1 MSKSLWFPFY
11 TADFLSSPDVQDME
25 AHEVG
30 AYVLLLARSWQSDSP
45 GYLENDE
52 QAIRRAARL
61 NVAQWAESRTIVLKK
76 WPLVEGNDTLRHN
89 RRLVHEAETA
99 VELREKKAE
108 AGRKSAER
116 RAQIATQRQQTGNTN
131 PTPVEIPATGVGQ
144 NANQLQLQPQLQ
156 STKVDE
162 EREASAPKEEVI
174 VQPLKA
180 QTPERR
186 LPPPPDNAEL
196 FTADNWM
203 GLNNPATFAS
213 ICTDLRLPI
222 DLDRE
227 TYRATIQDKMR
238 GLSMNAPATTLRSW
252 IASFFVNEKKKG
264 PLLTLT
270 QGLPTKPTP
279 KHELPK
285 PGQEQRG
292 QVLAFEGENDDYI
305 NRTRQ
310 KTYQQH
316 WPAATIHIITPR

>member
-61 NVAQWAESRTIVLKK
+61 NAAQWAESRTIILKK
-76 WPLVEGNDTLRHN
+76 WPLVDGNEALRHN

-116 RAQIATQRQQTGNTN
+116 RAQIATQRQQTANTN
-131 PTPVEIPATGVGQ
+131 PTPVGNTATGVGQ

-156 STKVDE
+156 SSKEDE
-162 EREASAPKEEVI
+162 GQSSSASSLSVSKRLGAER
-174 VQPLKA
+174 KA
-180 QTPERR
+180 AENDLPVYTPDEF
-186 LPPPPDNAEL
+186 P
-196 FTADNWM
+196 
-203 GLNNPATFAS
+203 GLANPRTFQA
-213 ICTDLRLPI
+213 ICADLRLPI
-222 DLDRE
+222 DLDHEAYRAAIQVKMQAKNFKALAE
-227 TYRATIQDKMR
+227 TY
-238 GLSMNAPATTLRSW
+238 RSW
-252 IASFFVNEKKKG
+252 IAEYFVLERKRG
-264 PLLTLT
+264 ELLTLT
-270 QGLPTKPTP
+270 AGLPTKATP
-279 KHELPK
+279 KTELPK
-285 PGQEQRG
+285 PGQERPG
-292 QVLAFEGENDDYI
+292 QVLAFEGESDDYV
-305 NRTRQ
+305 NRTR
-310 KTYQQH
+310 KGNYQRQ